1 MGSDKETCIEDI
13 RGEIRKFVQDRQW
26 EKYHTPKN
34 IAMALSVEAAELL
47 EHFQWL
53 TPEES
58 CRLPEEIAR
67 EVREE
72 IADVVTYA
80 LELCNVMDIDLASVM
95 AAKFKKNEKKYPV
108 EEFRGEWKRKRE

>member
-13 RGEIRKFVQDRQW
+13 RVEIQKFVQDRQW

-58 CRLPEEIAR
+58 RTLSPETAR

-80 LELCNVMDIDLASVM
+80 IELCNVMGIDLTSALTD
-95 AAKFKKNEKKYPV
+95 KFKKNEKKYPV
-108 EEFRGEWKRKRE
+108 SEFRGEWKRKRE